1 MKIAT
6 VCTMGLLLLGYP
18 CWAQTTEESAPAV
31 DRARSDSAF
40 FIAGA
45 LNAELRAQEASA
57 FQAYSSAS
65 PEVAAWALEELLKS
79 YQRNGLILRDL
90 QADWDQASQSQV
102 MFAHARLSK
111 IYTALQKDDLAQS
124 HLSQAVALADG
135 EAPEDLLRKVAAL
148 DAMQAP

>member
-6 VCTMGLLLLGYP
+6 VCTATLLLLGYP
-18 CWAQTTEESAPAV
+18 CWAQTTEVPAPAV
-31 DRARSDSAF
+31 DRAQTDSAF
-40 FIAGA
+40 FIANA

-79 YQRNGLILRDL
+79 YQRNGLVLRDL
-90 QADWDQASQSQV
+90 QADWDQATQSHV
-102 MFAHARLSK
+102 MFTHARLSK
-111 IYTALQKDDLAQS
+111 IYTALQKEDLAQT

-148 DAMQAP
+148 DAAQTP